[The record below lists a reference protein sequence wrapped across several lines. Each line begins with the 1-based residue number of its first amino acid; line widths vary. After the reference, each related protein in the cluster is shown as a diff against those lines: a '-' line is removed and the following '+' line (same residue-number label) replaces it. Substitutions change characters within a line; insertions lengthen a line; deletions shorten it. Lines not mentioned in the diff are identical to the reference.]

1 MWTSTTSKQSR
12 RSKLIAVVVVGSLSV
27 LLSCRQTEATGVKRA
42 GQVNG
47 HKEDVAR
54 AVKMSLKNKET
65 RNSFGR

>member
-1 MWTSTTSKQSR
+1 MWTTTTTSQ
-12 RSKLIAVVVVGSLSV
+12 SKLIAVVVGSLSV

-42 GQVNG
+42 GQVDG

-54 AVKMSLKNKET
+54 AVKTPLKNKET